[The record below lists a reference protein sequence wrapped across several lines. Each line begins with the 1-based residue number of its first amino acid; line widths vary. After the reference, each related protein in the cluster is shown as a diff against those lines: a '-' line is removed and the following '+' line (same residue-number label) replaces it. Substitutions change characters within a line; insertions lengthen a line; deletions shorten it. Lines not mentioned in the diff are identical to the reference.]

1 MENEIFIKLVEIK
14 DILIKKIKTF
24 EDYNSNKNTI
34 INGIEEIEKILKEL
48 FNIKE
53 ENNFKELNQ
62 PNENINIK
70 NEQHNLDY
78 KKKENPIINSEKSPV
93 NKLSNEEKEDNKKE
107 DINKNLEIKIQIE
120 DGEIINEKEN
130 EKEKEIIPDNL
141 KNKDNNCT
149 DEEEINNKD
158 NNIINNEINPYITF
172 QQKNEKK
179 EINPNLKIEI
189 QDDEEDN
196 DKYSLPKLNFDYDK
210 NLNEILNDINID
222 QNKTSL
228 KSSVDYDKSKTSEFI
243 KDDFP
248 KNKTNSINNEI
259 IKNISKKR
267 DGHKNNEESPIHY
280 LIKNKNEQIIKEVNN
295 EEVNKINDIKISNLQ
310 NNGYSDL
317 FSFNQDLSNINNKS
331 TFTTDE
337 FSTKKNKINLKK
349 REENLLNNNKII
361 NINTNNTYQSE
372 ENITNNNKQNK
383 SSSLPT
389 NLAYENEN
397 NSKNSKA
404 LRVADIIM
412 KINSND
418 ILYEI
423 ITQVH
428 SKDILNQ
435 LMSPKVD
442 INLINRIEQDIENI
456 TILENEEI
464 EKLNNK
470 QKLQD
475 NNKNKN
481 NNKNINKNNNIY
493 DINSVIYDI
502 NNKSNSNNINNF
514 NKVNI
519 SKKID
524 EYNNHRTS
532 FSFYDKSNSSCY
544 SQLPPK
550 IPPNRQLNKYKA
562 EYLNSEIL
570 QNYPKTGKTIL
581 GYEKFKRDKNREFN
595 FERSLRNDNYLDIY
609 KNKKTYNF
617 NLSKADSIGK
627 NQSYHSNNRSFSSK
641 KVIFNNYT
649 SPFGDYF
656 DSSLQKGG
664 ESKLK
669 IDYPKNNNNILFK
682 NCRSPVKDYIDG
694 INDIYI

>member
-1 MENEIFIKLVEIK
+1 M
-14 DILIKKIKTF
+14 
-24 EDYNSNKNTI
+24 
-34 INGIEEIEKILKEL
+34 
-48 FNIKE
+48 
-53 ENNFKELNQ
+53 
-62 PNENINIK
+62 
-70 NEQHNLDY
+70 
-78 KKKENPIINSEKSPV
+78 
-93 NKLSNEEKEDNKKE
+93 
-107 DINKNLEIKIQIE
+107 
-120 DGEIINEKEN
+120 
-130 EKEKEIIPDNL
+130 
-141 KNKDNNCT
+141 
-149 DEEEINNKD
+149 
-158 NNIINNEINPYITF
+158 
-172 QQKNEKK
+172 
-179 EINPNLKIEI
+179 
-189 QDDEEDN
+189 
-196 DKYSLPKLNFDYDK
+196 PKLNFDYDK
-210 NLNEILNDINID
+210 NLNEILNDINLD

-228 KSSVDYDKSKTSEFI
+228 KSSVDYDKSRSSEFI
-243 KDDFP
+243 KDDFS
-248 KNKTNSINNEI
+248 KNKANSINNKI
-259 IKNISKKR
+259 IKNISKKK
-267 DGHKNNEESPIHY
+267 DGNKNNEESPIHY
-280 LIKNKNEQIIKEVNN
+280 LIKNKNEQIIKEINN

-337 FSTKKNKINLKK
+337 FSIKKNKINLKGI
-349 REENLLNNNKII
+349 NNNNII
-361 NINTNNTYQSE
+361 NINTNNTFQSE
-372 ENITNNNKQNK
+372 ENFKSINNKQNK
-383 SSSLPT
+383 SSLPT
-389 NLAYENEN
+389 TLAYENEN

-423 ITQVH
+423 ITQIH

-470 QKLQD
+470 QKLND
-475 NNKNKN
+475 
-481 NNKNINKNNNIY
+481 KNINDENINKKDNNIYNVNSDIY
-493 DINSVIYDI
+493 DINKKSKKNNI
-502 NNKSNSNNINNF
+502 NNYNNF

-519 SKKID
+519 SKKSD

-544 SQLPPK
+544 SKLPPK

-617 NLSKADSIGK
+617 NISKAESLGK
-627 NQSYHSNNRSFSSK
+627 NQSCHSNNRSFSNK

-669 IDYPKNNNNILFK
+669 NDYPKNNNNILFK

>member
-1 MENEIFIKLVEIK
+1 MENEIFIKLAGIK

-24 EDYNSNKNTI
+24 EDYNSNKNII

-53 ENNFKELNQ
+53 ENNFQEINE
-62 PNENINIK
+62 PNENINNEQSNLNKEKEENPINENERK
-70 NEQHNLDY
+70 NEISNE
-78 KKKENPIINSEKSPV
+78 KKEN
-93 NKLSNEEKEDNKKE
+93 NKKE
-107 DINKNLEIKIQIE
+107 EINNNEEIKIQIE
-120 DGEIINEKEN
+120 DGEILN
-130 EKEKEIIPDNL
+130 EKEKEIKQDNL
-141 KNKDNNCT
+141 KEEKEIKNKDNNIK
-149 DEEEINNKD
+149 EEEIDNKENNFI
-158 NNIINNEINPYITF
+158 NNNEINPYITF
-172 QQKNEKK
+172 QQKNDKK

-189 QDDEEDN
+189 QEEEYNDNDN

-210 NLNEILNDINID
+210 NLNEILNDINLD
-222 QNKTSL
+222 QNKPSL
-228 KSSVDYDKSKTSEFI
+228 KSSVDYDKSRTSEFI
-243 KDDFP
+243 KDDFS
-248 KNKTNSINNEI
+248 KNKTISTNNEI
-259 IKNISKKR
+259 IKNISKKKE
-267 DGHKNNEESPIHY
+267 GHKKNEESPIHY
-280 LIKNKNEQIIKEVNN
+280 LIKNKNDQIIKEINN
-295 EEVNKINDIKISNLQ
+295 EEANKINDIKISNLQ

-337 FSTKKNKINLKK
+337 YSTKKNKINLKK
-349 REENLLNNNKII
+349 REEDLLNNNNIK
-361 NINTNNTYQSE
+361 NINTNNTFQSE
-372 ENITNNNKQNK
+372 DNIKTNNNKQNK
-383 SSSLPT
+383 SSLPT
-389 NLAYENEN
+389 SIAYENEN
-397 NSKNSKA
+397 NSKTSKA

-470 QKLQD
+470 QKLKD
-475 NNKNKN
+475 KNLNNSENINNKEINIY
-481 NNKNINKNNNIY
+481 NINSDIY
-493 DINSVIYDI
+493 DINK
-502 NNKSNSNNINNF
+502 KSNLNNINNF
-514 NKVNI
+514 NKVNL
-519 SKKID
+519 SKKKD

-617 NLSKADSIGK
+617 NISKAESIGK
-627 NQSYHSNNRSFSSK
+627 NQSCHSNNRSFSSK